1 MVFKSELRKRQDDV
15 RLWSGAM
22 DGGLPWGVSEDDLLG
37 WERKMDILDSVA
49 SPRIQLSS
57 LYLKCV
63 IENKNKQN

>member
-1 MVFKSELRKRQDDV
+1 MVLKSELRKTQDDV

-22 DGGLPWGVSEDDLLG
+22 GGGLAWGVSEDDLLS
-37 WERKMDILDSVA
+37 WERKVDILDCVA

-63 IENKNKQN
+63 IENKDKQN

>member
-1 MVFKSELRKRQDDV
+1 MVLKSELRKTQGDV

-22 DGGLPWGVSEDDLLG
+22 DGKLAWGVSEDDLLN
-37 WERKMDILDSVA
+37 WERKMDILDCVA